1 MQPENPESDKKRGD
15 KFKIENL
22 PHKVRK
28 KIFVF
33 AIILIMLIILTLWVM
48 SLQTSFL
55 NSSFNQA
62 NSVDKAE
69 TDGQAAESIKKDL
82 NQLFDVTKNLLEQM
96 KNRAETVNQ
105 SLTATTTP

>member
-1 MQPENPESDKKRGD
+1 
-15 KFKIENL
+15 
-22 PHKVRK
+22 
-28 KIFVF
+28 
-33 AIILIMLIILTLWVM
+33 M

-105 SLTATTTP
+105 SLTATTTPTSTEKVVEPSQNTLEKLKEKIIENADQ